1 MGSQIS
7 RSNSTAF
14 WISWAPDASLLV
26 GSHSLPKEYMST
38 PRGQYKKLA
47 CEFSNYPKVRI
58 MISSSSLLFSPNTS
72 TAAFQ
77 VLVTRR

>member
-7 RSNSTAF
+7 RSDATAF
-14 WISWAPDASLLV
+14 WISWAPDPSLLV

-47 CEFSNYPKVRI
+47 CEFNNYPTVQSVRSY
-58 MISSSSLLFSPNTS
+58 ISFC
-72 TAAFQ
+72 
-77 VLVTRR
+77 